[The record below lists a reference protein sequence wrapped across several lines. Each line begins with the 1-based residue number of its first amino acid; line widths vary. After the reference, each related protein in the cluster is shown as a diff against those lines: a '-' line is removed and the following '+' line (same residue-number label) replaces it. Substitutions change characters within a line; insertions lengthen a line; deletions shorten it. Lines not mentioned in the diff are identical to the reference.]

1 MKVLLDHS
9 VPRGLRAFLTGFEIK
24 HAFEMGWHELRNG
37 DLLNEAERSGFA
49 VLITADR
56 NLRYQNRLANR
67 QIAILEL
74 GTNHWPTIERHGAV
88 IRSALERLPVAGYGQ
103 VQMPKPPRHRRL
115 QEPGNS

>member
-56 NLRYQNRLANR
+56 NLRYQKSARQPPNRHPGAWDKPLADNR
-67 QIAILEL
+67 
-74 GTNHWPTIERHGAV
+74 TSRRSYPKRVGAL
-88 IRSALERLPVAGYGQ
+88 AGGRLRAGADA
-103 VQMPKPPRHRRL
+103 
-115 QEPGNS
+115 ETAEA